1 MEEEKTSGKSI
12 VREFG
17 LSSLAVNNK
26 TVVFI
31 LMFLLFLG
39 GMMAYNGMPR
49 ESFPEVVI
57 PTIYVGT
64 PHPGNSPSDMENLIT
79 RPIEKEIN
87 TITGI
92 DKITST
98 SIQDYSTIIVE
109 FDFDVDVDKALQEV
123 KDAVDRAKKEL
134 PTDLDQDPNVFELDF
149 SEIPVMNINLYGD
162 IPIDYLKEY
171 AEYLQDEIEKLPEI
185 SEAEIKGIGEKEV
198 RVDIDVYK
206 MNALDISFND
216 IENAIAEENLT
227 VSGGDLLT
235 DDSRRNIRVLGEFT
249 DVNEINDI
257 IVKHENAEVVFLKD
271 IGTVSFVYK
280 ETESYARARDLTVVS
295 LDIKKRSGENLINAA
310 DKIKVVLEKAR
321 EKKFPENLQISITN
335 DQSKMSR
342 LAVSNLE
349 NNIIS
354 GVILVVLVLQLFMG
368 LRNAMFVGV
377 AIPLSMLISIMLL
390 GFAGVTLNMMV
401 LFGLILALGMLVDN
415 GIVVVENTYRLMQ
428 SGLSPI
434 QAAKEGVGEV
444 AVPIITSTLTT
455 LAAFAPLLFWNDL
468 MGEFM
473 KFLPITLIT
482 SLSASLFV
490 ALVINPVLAAVY
502 MKVQDEHKKAKVKT
516 VVIGIAVLAALVGI
530 SYVAGWR
537 TAGNVFIWMI
547 IITLL
552 NVFILVPFSFWFQKQ
567 VLPRVES
574 VYNRT
579 LRFAVTSYRPLIF
592 LGGTFMLLIL
602 SLVFLVIKRPDVNFF
617 PINEPQ
623 YVNVFIEMPQGTD
636 IEKTNEL
643 TLKAQKKVY
652 EAIAEYENII
662 DAVITNVGAGTSD
675 PIEGPNLGVTP
686 HKAKITIS
694 FIDYHLRGGVNTNDV
709 TEKIREK
716 VQVFPGARIT
726 VAKNRM
732 GPPVGKDI
740 SIEVS
745 GEDYPGLTAL
755 SEQIKT
761 YIEGY
766 NIPGIEELKLDLE
779 KGKPELIVHVDRAA
793 ARRYGISTGQ
803 IGMAIRTALFG
814 KEVSKYK
821 EGEDDYP
828 IMVRFGDLM
837 RHDLESIINQRITF
851 RNQSNGEI
859 VSVPISS
866 VATIEYTSALGSIK
880 RKDLDR
886 VITIYS
892 NVIGGYN
899 STAIND
905 KLKQIMTGYEVPPG
919 YTVKFTGE
927 QEKQAETQAFLSNA
941 FLIAIFL
948 VFLIIVA
955 QFNALHSPI
964 IIMISVLFSTIGVF
978 LGISIFDMD
987 IVIMMTGIGIISL
1000 AGVVV
1005 NNAIV
1010 LMDCIDLIRAR
1021 RRKELGVSRLPL
1033 NEIID
1038 SIVEGGS
1045 TRLRPV
1051 LLTAITTVLG
1061 LIPLAIGLNID
1072 FISLL
1077 QNWDPQIYIGGDNVV
1092 FWGPL
1097 SWTIIFGLTFAT
1109 FLTLVI
1115 VPVMYLLFD
1124 RSSYLITQRFSDKSE
1139 SEPANTQE
1147 QTVGSLN

>member
-1 MEEEKTSGKSI
+1 MQDEKNSGKSI

-17 LSSLAVNNK
+17 LSSFAVNNR

-31 LMFLLFLG
+31 LMFLLGIAGF
-39 GMMAYNGMPR
+39 MAYNAMPR

-64 PHPGNSPSDMENLIT
+64 LHPGNSPSDMENLIT

-87 TITGI
+87 TIAGV
-92 DKITST
+92 DKINST

-109 FDFDVDVDKALQEV
+109 FDFETDVNKALQEV
-123 KDAVDRAKKEL
+123 KDAVDRAKKDL
-134 PTDLDQDPNVFELDF
+134 PSDLEKDPDVFELDF
-149 SEIPVMNINLYGD
+149 SEIPVMNINLFGD

-198 RVDIDVYK
+198 RVDIDIYK
-206 MNALDISFND
+206 MNALDISFGD
-216 IENAIAEENLT
+216 IEGAIANENLT
-227 VSGGDLLT
+227 ISGGDLLT

-249 DVNEINDI
+249 NPNEILDI

-280 ETESYARARDLTVVS
+280 ETESFARARDLTVVS

-310 DKIKVVLEKAR
+310 DKIKVIIEKAK
-321 EKKFPENLQISITN
+321 EKKFPENLQVSITN
-335 DQSKMSR
+335 DQSKIAR
-342 LAVSNLE
+342 KAVSDLE
-349 NNIIS
+349 NNIIA

-390 GFAGVTLNMMV
+390 GFFGVTLNMMV

-415 GIVVVENTYRLMQ
+415 GIVVVENIYRLMQ
-428 SGLSPI
+428 EGLTPI

-473 KFLPITLIT
+473 KYLPITLIT

-502 MKVQDEHKKAKVKT
+502 MKVQDDHKRAKVKPI
-516 VVIGIAVLAALVGI
+516 VITIAALAALVGI
-530 SYVAGWR
+530 FYATGAR
-537 TAGNVFIWMI
+537 TAGNFFIWLI

-552 NVFILVPFSFWFQKQ
+552 NVFLLVPFSFWFQKN
-567 VLPRVES
+567 VLTFVES
-574 VYNRT
+574 LYRRT
-579 LRFAVTSYRPLIF
+579 LRFAVTGFRPWLFFIGMFFLFIF
-592 LGGTFMLLIL
+592 SIM
-602 SLVFLVIKRPDVNFF
+602 FLRTRKLDVTFF
-617 PINEPQ
+617 PTNEPL
-623 YVNVFIEMPQGTD
+623 YTNIFIEMPQGTD

-643 TLKAQKKVY
+643 TMQVQKKVY
-652 EAIAEYENII
+652 EAIADNENIVE
-662 DAVITNVGAGTSD
+662 AVITNVGAGTSD
-675 PIEGPNLGVTP
+675 PIEGPNMSVTP
-686 HKAKITIS
+686 HKAKITVS
-694 FIDYHLRGGVNTNDV
+694 FIDNELRDVKSSIV

-726 VAKNRM
+726 VAKNRQ

-745 GEDYPGLTAL
+745 GEDYPGITAL
-755 SEQIKT
+755 SEEIRT
-761 YIEGY
+761 YIESY

-779 KGKPELIVHVDRAA
+779 KGKPELIVHVDRGA
-793 ARRYGISTGQ
+793 ARRFGVSTGQ

-828 IMVRFGDLM
+828 IMVRFSETQ
-837 RHDLESIINQRITF
+837 RHDLESILNQRITF
-851 RNQSNGEI
+851 RDPSNGKI
-859 VSVPISS
+859 VSVPIAS
-866 VATIEYTSALGSIK
+866 VATIEYTSTLGSIK

-899 STAIND
+899 ATAINE
-905 KLKQIMTGYEVPPG
+905 KIKKIMEGYEVPPG
-919 YTVKFTGE
+919 YLVKFTGE
-927 QEKQAETQAFLSNA
+927 QEKQAETQAFLGNA
-941 FLIAIFL
+941 FMIAIFL

-955 QFNALHSPI
+955 QFNAVHSPI
-964 IIMISVLFSTIGVF
+964 IIMFSVLFSTIGVF
-978 LGISIFDMD
+978 LGIAIFKMD
-987 IVIMMTGIGIISL
+987 IVIMMTGIGIIAL

-1010 LMDCIDLIRAR
+1010 LMDCIDLLRAR
-1021 RRKELGVSRLPL
+1021 KRKELNVERLPFP
-1033 NEIID
+1033 EIID
-1038 SIVEGGS
+1038 SIVQGGVM
-1045 TRLRPV
+1045 RLRPV

-1061 LIPLAIGLNID
+1061 LIPLAVGLNID

-1077 QNWDPQIYIGGDNVV
+1077 QTWDPKVYVGGDNVV
-1092 FWGPL
+1092 FWGPM

-1124 RSSYLITQRFSDKSE
+1124 ITVYWFENQMHKRSKQLGLE
-1139 SEPANTQE
+1139 E
-1147 QTVGSLN
+1147 

>member
-1 MEEEKTSGKSI
+1 MQDEKNSGKSI

-17 LSSLAVNNK
+17 LSSLSVNNK

-31 LMFLLFLG
+31 LMFLLAIAG
-39 GMMAYNGMPR
+39 IMAYNAMPR

-64 PHPGNSPSDMENLIT
+64 SHPGNSPSDMENLIT

-87 TITGI
+87 TIVGV

-109 FDFDVDVDKALQEV
+109 FDFETDVNKALQEV
-123 KDAVDRAKKEL
+123 KDAVDRAKKDL
-134 PTDLDQDPNVFELDF
+134 PSDLQEDPNVFELDF
-149 SEIPVMNINLYGD
+149 SEIPVMNVNLFGN

-185 SEAEIKGIGEKEV
+185 SEAEIRGVGEKEV

-206 MNALDISFND
+206 MNALDITFGD
-216 IENAIAEENLT
+216 IESAIANENLT
-227 VSGGDLLT
+227 ISGGDLLT
-235 DDSRRNIRVLGEFT
+235 DESRSNIRVLGEFE
-249 DVNEINDI
+249 DFNEILDI
-257 IVKHENAEVVFLKD
+257 IVKHENSKVVFLKD

-280 ETESYARARDLTVVS
+280 ETESYARARDLPVVS
-295 LDIKKRSGENLINAA
+295 LDVKKRSGENLINAA
-310 DKIKVVLEKAR
+310 DKIKKIIAKTQ
-321 EKKFPENLQISITN
+321 EKKFPKNLQVSITN
-335 DQSKMSR
+335 DYSKMAR
-342 LAVSNLE
+342 KAVSDLE
-349 NNIIS
+349 NNIIA

-390 GFAGVTLNMMV
+390 SFWGVTLNMMV

-428 SGLSPI
+428 EGLPRI

-444 AVPIITSTLTT
+444 AVPMITSTLTT

-473 KFLPITLIT
+473 KYLPITLIT

-490 ALVINPVLAAVY
+490 ALVINPVLASVY
-502 MKVQDEHKKAKVKT
+502 MKVQDEHKKARMKPF
-516 VVIGIAVLAALVGI
+516 IIIIFVLASLVGI
-530 SYVAGWR
+530 FYAAGSK
-537 TAGNVFIWMI
+537 TAGNFFIWVI
-547 IITLL
+547 IVMLL
-552 NVFILVPFSFWFQKQ
+552 NVFFLVPFSFWFRKHI
-567 VLPRVES
+567 LTFLERM
-574 VYNRT
+574 YKKT
-579 LRFAVTSYRPLIF
+579 LRFAVTGYRPWLFFAGTFALLVFSIIF
-592 LGGTFMLLIL
+592 LGY
-602 SLVFLVIKRPDVNFF
+602 KKPDVTFF
-617 PINEPQ
+617 PNNEPM
-623 YVNVFIEMPQGTD
+623 YVNIFIEMPQGTD
-636 IEKTNEL
+636 IEKTNEV
-643 TLKAQKKVY
+643 TLQIQKKVY
-652 EAIAEYENII
+652 EAVAPYERNVESI
-662 DAVITNVGAGTSD
+662 ITNVGAGTSD
-675 PIEGPNLGVTP
+675 PIEGPNLSVTP
-686 HKAKITIS
+686 HKAKITIA
-694 FIDYHLRGGVNTNDV
+694 FIDNELRDV
-709 TEKIREK
+709 KSSIVMEKIREK

-726 VAKNRM
+726 VAKNRH

-745 GEDYPGLTAL
+745 GEDYPRLIAL
-755 SEQIKT
+755 SEEIRA
-761 YIEGY
+761 YIESY

-779 KGKPELIVHVDRAA
+779 KGKPELIVHVDRGA
-793 ARRYGISTGQ
+793 ARRYGVSTGQ

-821 EGEDDYP
+821 EGEEDYP
-828 IMVRFGDLM
+828 IIVRFSETQ
-837 RHDLESIINQRITF
+837 RHDLESILNQRITF
-851 RNQSNGEI
+851 RDQSSGKI
-859 VSVPISS
+859 VSVPIAS
-866 VATIEYTSALGSIK
+866 VATIEYTSTLGSIK
-880 RKDLDR
+880 RKDLNR

-905 KLKQIMTGYEVPPG
+905 KIKQLMKDYEVPPG
-919 YTVKFTGE
+919 YLVKFTGE
-927 QEKQAETQAFLSNA
+927 QEKQAETQSFLTNA
-941 FLIAIFL
+941 FMIALFL

-955 QFNALHSPI
+955 QFNALHSPV

-978 LGISIFDMD
+978 LGISIFNMD
-987 IVIMMTGIGIISL
+987 IVIIMTGIGIIAL

-1021 RRKELGVSRLPL
+1021 KRKELNVERLPFP
-1033 NEIID
+1033 EIIE
-1038 SIVEGGS
+1038 SIVQGGVM
-1045 TRLRPV
+1045 RLRPV

-1061 LIPLAIGLNID
+1061 LIPLAVGLNID
-1072 FISLL
+1072 FIGLIKT
-1077 QNWDPQIYIGGDNVV
+1077 WDPNVYIGGDNVV
-1092 FWGPL
+1092 FWGPM

-1124 RSSYLITQRFSDKSE
+1124 TTAYWFQNQMHKRSQQLGLE
-1139 SEPANTQE
+1139 E
-1147 QTVGSLN
+1147 